1 MAKLKR
7 LTILNSGEHKEQVEF
22 SHLVS
27 GSVKMIQLLW
37 KNVWQ
42 ILIKLNI
49 HPIVCLNIC
58 LREMKT
64 DAYRDSYK
72 NVHRCFIY
80 SSPNWNKAKWL

>member
-7 LTILNSGEHKEQVEF
+7 LTILNTGEHTEELEL

-42 ILIKLNI
+42 FLIKLNI
-49 HPIVCLNIC
+49 HPIV
-58 LREMKT
+58 
-64 DAYRDSYK
+64 
-72 NVHRCFIY
+72 
-80 SSPNWNKAKWL
+80 

>member
-7 LTILNSGEHKEQVEF
+7 LTIRNTGEHTELEF
-22 SHLVS
+22 SRLVS

-42 ILIKLNI
+42 FLIKLNI

-64 DAYRDSYK
+64 DAYTETHTRM
-72 NVHRCFIY
+72 FIDTFIH
-80 SSPNWNKAKWL
+80 SSPN